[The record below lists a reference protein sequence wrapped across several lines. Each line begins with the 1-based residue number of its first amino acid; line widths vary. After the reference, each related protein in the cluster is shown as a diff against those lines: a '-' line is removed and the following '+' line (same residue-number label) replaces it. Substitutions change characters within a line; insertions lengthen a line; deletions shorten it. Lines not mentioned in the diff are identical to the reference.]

1 MMAPEITLAN
11 GSPKG
16 LSNGSLGGLPSESRR
31 VVQLIAP
38 SNRYILATVGDRT
51 VTFPDLLVSEIIIID
66 RSAILALP
74 FYTTAIVGVIH
85 HQAQVMPLLLLQ
97 LLLEERSALIKE
109 SLTIVRLSKLA
120 DDLSD
125 QHLSGVG
132 IIVDRVIGSL
142 TTDEYQA
149 GEFHSPSQGDR
160 SNLISDEIS
169 NLISDATSETKVGT
183 KKINQT
189 VANMGETEYTPIE
202 IVLSSISAH
211 IWQPQ
216 RWQTT

>member
-1 MMAPEITLAN
+1 MMASEITLAN
-11 GSPKG
+11 GSRGVAP
-16 LSNGSLGGLPSESRR
+16 
-31 VVQLIAP
+31 LIAP
-38 SNRYILATVGDRT
+38 SNRYILAKVGDRT

-85 HQAQVMPLLLLQ
+85 HQAQVMPLVLLQ

-109 SLTIVRLSKLA
+109 SLTVVRLSKLA
-120 DDLSD
+120 DELSD
-125 QHLSGVG
+125 QPLSGVG

-149 GEFHSPSQGDR
+149 
-160 SNLISDEIS
+160 
-169 NLISDATSETKVGT
+169 
-183 KKINQT
+183 KKIDQT

-202 IVLSSISAH
+202 IVLSSISTH

-216 RWQTT
+216 RWQIT

>member
-11 GSPKG
+11 GLP
-16 LSNGSLGGLPSESRR
+16 NGLPK

-38 SNRYILATVGDRT
+38 SNRYILAKVGDRT

-149 GEFHSPSQGDR
+149 GDFHSPSQGDR
-160 SNLISDEIS
+160 SNLI
-169 NLISDATSETKVGT
+169 NK
-183 KKINQT
+183 T
-189 VANMGETEYTPIE
+189 VENMGNNEYNHIE
-202 IVLSSISAH
+202 IVLSSISTH

-216 RWQTT
+216 RWQIT

>member
-1 MMAPEITLAN
+1 MMGTEIALAN
-11 GSPKG
+11 GSHNESHNG
-16 LSNGSLGGLPSESRR
+16 LRR
-31 VVQLIAP
+31 VNQLIAP
-38 SNRYILATVGDRT
+38 SNRYILAKVGDRT
-51 VTFPDLLVSEIIIID
+51 ITFPDLLVSEIIIID

-74 FYTTAIVGVIH
+74 FYATAIVGVIH

-97 LLLEERSALIKE
+97 LVLEERSALIKE
-109 SLTIVRLSKLA
+109 SLTVVRLSKLA

-125 QHLSGVG
+125 RHLSGVG

-149 GEFHSPSQGDR
+149 GDFRSPSQGDR
-160 SNLISDEIS
+160 SNAISDI
-169 NLISDATSETKVGT
+169 KVGAE
-183 KKINQT
+183 KINQT

-216 RWQTT
+216 RWQLT

>member
-1 MMAPEITLAN
+1 MASEITLAN
-11 GSPKG
+11 GSP
-16 LSNGSLGGLPSESRR
+16 NGSPSRSRR
-31 VVQLIAP
+31 VDQLIAP
-38 SNRYILATVGDRT
+38 SNRYILAKVGDHT

-74 FYTTAIVGVIH
+74 FYATAIVGVIH

-97 LLLEERSALIKE
+97 LVLEERSALIKE
-109 SLTIVRLSKLA
+109 SLTVVRLSKLA

-125 QHLSGVG
+125 QRLSGVG

-149 GEFHSPSQGDR
+149 GNFRSSSQGDR
-160 SNLISDEIS
+160 SDSISDPKGS
-169 NLISDATSETKVGT
+169 A
-183 KKINQT
+183 KKINET

-216 RWQTT
+216 RWQLT